1 MIEPPRPATE
11 SAAERLIQSR
21 ERLRAA
27 WQSPAAAG
35 SVHLGGASTEGWKAQ
50 LARPALR
57 WLLEAARTGW
67 ADHPLRIVGMVAGPA
82 AAGAIRF
89 VARRHPVVLL
99 AGLAIL
105 GVWLARRAGLFSPAT
120 ALPVAIPAADLVDQG
135 RSERST
141 NE

>member
-1 MIEPPRPATE
+1 MEPPRSATE
-11 SAAERLIQSR
+11 SATERLIQSR

-27 WQSPAAAG
+27 WQAPGSPGVAA
-35 SVHLGGASTEGWKAQ
+35 LGGASAESWKTQ
-50 LARPALR
+50 LARPAMR
-57 WLLEAARTGW
+57 WLLESARTGW

-89 VARRHPVVLL
+89 VARRHPVVLI

-105 GVWLARRAGLFSPAT
+105 GFWLARRAGLFSAAPAM
-120 ALPVAIPAADLVDQG
+120 PVAIPVAGPPDQA
-135 RSERST
+135 RSDCST

>member
-1 MIEPPRPATE
+1 MEPPRSATE
-11 SAAERLIQSR
+11 SATERLIQSR

-27 WQSPAAAG
+27 WQAPVSPGVA
-35 SVHLGGASTEGWKAQ
+35 HLGGASAESWKTQ
-50 LARPALR
+50 LARPAIR
-57 WLLEAARTGW
+57 WLLESARTSW

-89 VARRHPVVLL
+89 VARRHPVVLI

-105 GVWLARRAGLFSPAT
+105 GFWFARRAGLFSAAP
-120 ALPVAIPAADLVDQG
+120 ALPVAIPVAGLPNQG
-135 RSERST
+135 RSDGSQ